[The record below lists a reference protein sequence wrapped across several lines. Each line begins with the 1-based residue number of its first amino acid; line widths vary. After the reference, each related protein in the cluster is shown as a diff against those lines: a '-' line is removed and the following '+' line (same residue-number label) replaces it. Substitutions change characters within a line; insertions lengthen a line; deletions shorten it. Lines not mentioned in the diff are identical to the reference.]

1 LKLTDEERN
10 ILIAIVVAAAAG
22 LIINIFFSYSKQIQ
36 VNDAVAAPLL
46 ININTASA
54 EELDR
59 LPGVGKVTAEKI
71 VKLRASEGLFTSA
84 DGLKKIKGMTMKKIE
99 KMRKYITT
107 EAAK

>member
-10 ILIAIVVAAAAG
+10 ILIAIVIAAAAG
-22 LIINIFFSYSKQIQ
+22 LIINIFFSYNNKIQ
-36 VNDAVAAPLL
+36 VNDSASAPLL

-71 VKLRASEGLFTSA
+71 IKLRESDGLFVSA
-84 DGLKKIKGMTMKKIE
+84 DDLKKIKGMTMKKIE

>member
-1 LKLTDEERN
+1 M
-10 ILIAIVVAAAAG
+10 
-22 LIINIFFSYSKQIQ
+22 
-36 VNDAVAAPLL
+36 L

-59 LPGVGKVTAEKI
+59 LPGVGKVTAERI
-71 VKLRASEGLFTSA
+71 VKLRETDGLFTSA
-84 DGLKKIKGMTMKKIE
+84 DDLKKIKGMTMKKIE

>member
-1 LKLTDEERN
+1 MKLTDEERN
-10 ILIAIVVAAAAG
+10 ILIAIVIAAAAG
-22 LIINIFFSYSKQIQ
+22 LIINIFFSYNNKIQ
-36 VNDAVAAPLL
+36 ATESVSAPML

-59 LPGVGKVTAEKI
+59 LPGVGKVTAERI
-71 VKLRASEGLFTSA
+71 VKLRETDGLFTSA
-84 DGLKKIKGMTMKKIE
+84 DDLKKIKGMTMKKIE